1 MFDRI
6 GHMVFGVV
14 VKTNAEEPAYLAVLA
29 GTEKL
34 GLLPQELTERPYKV
48 DDTFGAVIVGYR
60 GIYPILSQR
69 CRMYV
74 RHVAE
79 RVLAPA
85 IQTDRIRI
93 RGAATVQGASFVKI
107 AVESL
112 TEQDAVKVSLRYVR
126 EFHAFSV
133 LTPCLVSYDRDID
146 RYIKNALLP
155 APIDDILRLQV
166 VRQEKTATMWVR
178 ERSMRR
184 FLGAGAM
191 NVATASRLTGYRITL
206 VGERDRE
213 EQIAI

>member
-14 VKTNAEEPAYLAVLA
+14 VKTNAEKHAYLAVLA

-34 GLLPQELTERPYKV
+34 GLLPKQLTERPYKV
-48 DDTFGAVIVGYR
+48 DDTFAAVIVGYR

-85 IQTDRIRI
+85 IQTGIRI

-112 TEQDAVKVSLRYVR
+112 TEQDAVKVALRYVR

-146 RYIKNALLP
+146 TYIKNALLP

-184 FLGAGAM
+184 FLGARAM

-213 EQIAI
+213 EPIAM